1 MNCSCVPEMDPEVL
15 PRLRG
20 ALVGEQGVFSC
31 GAGVSSLGGGE
42 EGGWSGSGGEGSLW
56 NIGSRSINTC
66 EIRSRVSENAE
77 RRGGERERERRRD
90 GREGGEGGGRE
101 KERGRERGD

>member
-1 MNCSCVPEMDPEVL
+1 MNCNCIPEMDPL

-20 ALVGEQGVFSC
+20 AVVGEQGVFSC

-66 EIRSRVSENAE
+66 EIWSRVSENAG
-77 RRGGERERERRRD
+77 RRGGEREGE
-90 GREGGEGGGRE
+90 REGERDEGTYMSVHA
-101 KERGRERGD
+101 